1 MLSLSFPYFFFRVSD
16 MDWGIPEFCW
26 GAVAACGRVGSSIL
40 GGGWVDYLVVNGR
53 NYKGEL
59 WLYLIQFPSYS
70 TKKDRGAQELG
81 IELPTW
87 TVDVILFSFMLG
99 TGNFSANSSG
109 RNGPGMGWWF
119 FQQVADALEI
129 FPRAG
134 ELSRLFG
141 LLAKKMWSFTWHQRT
156 SGDIRGL
163 EIPSIESW
171 VPSCIQLHWGMDILS
186 GFTRPAAWGGW

>member
-1 MLSLSFPYFFFRVSD
+1 MLSLSFPYFFFRVSA

-59 WLYLIQFPSYS
+59 RLYLIQFPSYS

-99 TGNFSANSSG
+99 TGNFSAQLQWKKRTRDGMVEKTRWRIHWRSSLVLASFPGSLASWQKNCGASPDIKEHQGFGNSIHWKLG
-109 RNGPGMGWWF
+109 GCTEVW
-119 FQQVADALEI
+119 
-129 FPRAG
+129 
-134 ELSRLFG
+134 
-141 LLAKKMWSFTWHQRT
+141 T
-156 SGDIRGL
+156 
-163 EIPSIESW
+163 SW
-171 VPSCIQLHWGMDILS
+171 VASHV
-186 GFTRPAAWGGW
+186 RPHGEGGRS